1 MYTAILV
8 PLDGS
13 RTALRGLREAMVVAQ
28 AMGSRVTLLHVL
40 DTYPDF
46 GAGHPDGRAGQELE
60 SRRASARDMLATAA
74 MELQDRG
81 LAVTMRIR
89 ESFDEHAASA
99 IIQDATD
106 HRVDLIAMGTHGR
119 RGISKLVLGS
129 DAALVLRDSP
139 VPVLLVGPP
148 PGEG

>member
-46 GAGHPDGRAGQELE
+46 GAGHPDGRAG
-60 SRRASARDMLATAA
+60 
-74 MELQDRG
+74 
-81 LAVTMRIR
+81 
-89 ESFDEHAASA
+89 
-99 IIQDATD
+99 
-106 HRVDLIAMGTHGR
+106 
-119 RGISKLVLGS
+119 
-129 DAALVLRDSP
+129 
-139 VPVLLVGPP
+139 
-148 PGEG
+148 